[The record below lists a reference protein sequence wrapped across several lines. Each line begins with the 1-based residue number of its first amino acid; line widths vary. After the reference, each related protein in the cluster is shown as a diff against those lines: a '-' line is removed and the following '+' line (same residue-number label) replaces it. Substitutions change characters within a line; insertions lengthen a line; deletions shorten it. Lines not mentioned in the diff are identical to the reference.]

1 MADIYGTDPTDMAES
16 IASEALRPPTPASST
31 GSRSSV
37 GTSGQSE
44 YSETGEVKV
53 ISNKRDSRADSKG
66 N

>member
-16 IASEALRPPTPASST
+16 IAAEALRPPTAASSA

-37 GTSGQSE
+37 GTSGQSQ

-53 ISNKRDSRADSKG
+53 ISNKGGKVDSKG